1 MHTMNSTEPDRV
13 RRFPMNEKA
22 YTTMKQVGA
31 ANIVIGI
38 VAVLTGV
45 VCGILLIVHG
55 GRLLKNK
62 SELTF

>member
-1 MHTMNSTEPDRV
+1 MRE
-13 RRFPMNEKA
+13 EA
-22 YTTMKQVGA
+22 YRAMKQAGA

-38 VAVLTGV
+38 VAVLTGI

-62 SELTF
+62 SDLTF

>member
-1 MHTMNSTEPDRV
+1 
-13 RRFPMNEKA
+13 MNEKA